1 MKLLILG
8 VGRIK
13 DRAIEG
19 LVSDYLKRIRCHL
32 PIELR
37 SVRRTEDL
45 LRHVPSG
52 WEVVAL
58 DERGRQVTSMG
69 FSHIIEERMQHGRS
83 GIVFLVGPAEG
94 LGDLVQKADWSL
106 ALSQMTLPHRLVYL
120 VLAEQL
126 YRALSIIR
134 GEPYHKA

>member
-1 MKLLILG
+1 MKFLILG
-8 VGRIK
+8 VGRLK

-19 LVSDYLKRIRCHL
+19 LVSEYLKRIRHHL
-32 PIELR
+32 SIELR

-45 LRHVPSG
+45 LRQVPQG

-58 DERGRQVTSMG
+58 DERGRQVTSKG
-69 FSHIIEERMQHGRS
+69 LSDIIEERMQRGRA
-83 GIVFLVGPAEG
+83 GIAFLVGPAEG
-94 LGDLVQKADWSL
+94 LGDIVKQGDWSL
-106 ALSQMTLPHRLVYL
+106 ALSQMTLPHRLAHL
-120 VLAEQL
+120 VLVEQL